1 MLVSHTSPA
10 VEVKPPTQT
19 FLGVR
24 HAWELNS
31 FLYVNV
37 FFDRNKFELLL
48 ATWVGTLYSFF
59 KSTLSSLFMV
69 TTAGHSYL
77 QGLQSP
83 ETFEGIG
90 FYALDLISFQVTK
103 EKYHICT
110 VKP

>member
-1 MLVSHTSPA
+1 MCSYIYAGVYCSLWPR
-10 VEVKPPTQT
+10 EWKLYN
-19 FLGVR
+19 FL
-24 HAWELNS
+24 
-31 FLYVNV
+31 
-37 FFDRNKFELLL
+37 
-48 ATWVGTLYSFF
+48 

-69 TTAGHSYL
+69 MTAGHSYL

-90 FYALDLISFQVTK
+90 FYALDLISFQVTE